1 MRVYLHELQESDH
14 ELDFTESEAWIKKLL
29 DSVDEKDESIS
40 IPGRPKKEF
49 ERPSQIHFNLRK
61 VDETIIVSGDI
72 DTKVRLLCSRCAA
85 PFDYKIQDHFTALY
99 TKDKEMA
106 GVAYLD
112 GKENPRGTTK
122 GFARHAHDYNQV
134 SGTEANADLEIGYIP
149 EEYLELADVLA
160 EQIHLRIPFQ
170 PLCKETCKGIC
181 SNCGADLNVGR
192 CACAKL
198 KSKSPFSVLK
208 DFKTSTRDSK

>member
-1 MRVYLHELQESDH
+1 MRVYLHEITESDH
-14 ELDFTESEAWIKKLL
+14 ELDFTETEAWVKSILEAA
-29 DSVDEKDESIS
+29 DEKEETPSLL
-40 IPGRPKKEF
+40 GRPKKEF
-49 ERPSQIHFNLRK
+49 ERSAQIHFNLRK

-85 PFDYKIQDHFTALY
+85 PFDFPIQDHFTALY

-112 GKENPRGTTK
+112 NKETPRGTKK
-122 GFARHAHDYNQV
+122 GFARHAHDYHQV
-134 SGTEANADLEIGYIP
+134 SGTEANSDLEIGYIP
-149 EEYLELADVLA
+149 EDFLELPDVLS

-192 CACAKL
+192 CACAKI
-198 KSKSPFSVLK
+198 KSRNPFSILK
-208 DFKTSTRDSK
+208 DFKV